1 MSSCAWAVGPFL
13 KKYHDEEWGVP
24 VHDETKHYEFL
35 VLEAM
40 SCGLSWELMLKKREV
55 FRTVFADFDFRQVA
69 KFTDAD
75 VERIMG
81 VEGMIRS
88 PRKIR
93 AMIHNARCFL
103 AIEKEFGSF
112 DHYIWGFTKG
122 KTLVYH
128 RHQEEGEWETRNELS
143 DALAKDMKKRGFK
156 YLGSVILYSHLQAI
170 GIINDHE
177 LSCPRYPELLKVTD
191 VEYR

>member
-24 VHDETKHYEFL
+24 VHDEIKHYEFL

-55 FRTVFADFDFRQVA
+55 FRSVFADFDFRQVA

-81 VEGMIRS
+81 VAGMIRS

-93 AMIHNARCFL
+93 AMIHNAQCFM
-103 AIEKEFGSF
+103 AIAEEFGSF
-112 DHYIWGFTKG
+112 DRYIWGFTKG

-128 RHQEEGEWETRNELS
+128 RHQEEGDWETHNELS

-177 LSCPRYPELLKVTD
+177 RTCPRYQELLKVTN